1 MTLAALRT
9 ALDAAKAGTDIVS
22 VYFDYNT
29 ILNETITKDYPLI
42 IWDIDNI
49 EGIKPI
55 RTEQKEEIIKINCW
69 CVNEYTPDGDK
80 IVAWDVLRSD
90 IEAYLLSVNTSA
102 SVSVKTED
110 VAWELFPESFTSVD
124 RELAVLYKIELTLW
138 C

>member
-80 IVAWDVLRSD
+80 IVAW
-90 IEAYLLSVNTSA
+90 
-102 SVSVKTED
+102 
-110 VAWELFPESFTSVD
+110 ELFPESFTSVD